1 MNTGQ
6 QDYETSLLPL
16 HHGGVGDSIFYFN
29 NLSLSLS
36 PSIFVSL
43 CLSVY
48 LTISVCL
55 FLFLP
60 FSYNTYYSVIS
71 RPPSPL
77 QTALFIAV
85 LVALAAL
92 FTATE
97 ADPTF
102 FKNKGGGAGKGGG
115 KYGGGGKGGG
125 KGGLFGGQ
133 GFPFPPFGGFF
144 GKKG

>member
-55 FLFLP
+55 LLFLP

-71 RPPSPL
+71 RPPSL

-133 GFPFPPFGGFF
+133 GYPFPPFGGFF